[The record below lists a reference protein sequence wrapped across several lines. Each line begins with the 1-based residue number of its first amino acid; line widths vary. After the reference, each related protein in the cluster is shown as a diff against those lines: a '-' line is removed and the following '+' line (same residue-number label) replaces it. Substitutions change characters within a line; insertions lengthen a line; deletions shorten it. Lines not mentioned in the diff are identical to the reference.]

1 MKPRKLPVFPPWDFF
16 FVLVVK
22 VLTLPD
28 RFIVLEKKIFF
39 SLKEIYFH

>member
-16 FVLVVK
+16 VLVVK

-28 RFIVLEKKIFF
+28 RLNKF